1 MPHDK
6 PRRGV
11 SGTFAFVREA
21 CHGPVMD
28 TLDAVRTRVRH
39 DLGDTDP
46 ANYRWSDAA
55 LDHHIERALTELSLA
70 MPRELTATL
79 PTTPGSRE
87 LSLASLPGLIEVEAV
102 EYPVDRFPP
111 EYVGFAAWANS
122 LLLHTPKEPDGSPAR
137 VYYTA
142 RHTLDAN
149 GTSLTAEQADLVAMG
164 AGAYAALEQSVS
176 SADRLATD
184 DRVSDRY
191 ASWGR
196 ARQTAFRQ
204 LLYHYGRR
212 SRVRPRRLYRPA

>member
-1 MPHDK
+1 
-6 PRRGV
+6 
-11 SGTFAFVREA
+11 
-21 CHGPVMD
+21 MD

-39 DLGDTDP
+39 DLGDTDA

-79 PTTPGSRE
+79 ATTRGSRE

-102 EYPVDRFPP
+102 EYPVGRYPAV
-111 EYVGFAAWANS
+111 YVGFATWADS
-122 LLLHTPKEPDGSPAR
+122 LLLHTPTEPDGSEAR

-142 RHTLDAN
+142 RHSLDSE

-164 AGAYAALEQSVS
+164 AGAYAALEQAVF
-176 SADRLATD
+176 SADRIATD
-184 DRVSDRY
+184 AEVSERY

-204 LLYHYGRR
+204 LLHHYGRR
-212 SRVRPRRLYRPA
+212 SRVRSRRLYRPA